1 MSLMTK
7 IRRLRYRLKHSLSI
21 ENVVLFLAVLMCLVW
36 TYQSIVAMNRN
47 WELTERLTTEKRNLE
62 LLTIEVETKELE
74 NEYYNSEEYQELL
87 ARKNANKQ
95 LPGEHMVFLPEN
107 SEEAKNKHKK
117 AEPDVAVKKEYSN
130 FEKWMK
136 YLFPNK

>member
-74 NEYYNSEEYQELL
+74 NEYYKTEEYQELS
-87 ARKNANKQ
+87 ARKYLDKK
-95 LPGEHMVFLPEN
+95 LPDENMVVMPN
-107 SEEAKNKHKK
+107 NTEEAKNKHKETK
-117 AEPDVAVKKEYSN
+117 VATSTKEYSN

-136 YLFPNK
+136 FLFP